1 MQGWQLSEGERA
13 DLQVYEIRRIEK
25 IISFNNIKIS
35 DYNLPIISI
44 SLFLWFRRIIENKS
58 ALVNASELI
67 EWICML

>member
-44 SLFLWFRRIIENKS
+44 YLFLWFRRIIEIK
-58 ALVNASELI
+58 AP
-67 EWICML
+67 